1 MIGRKNRATVP
12 ARRFARTAG
21 RLQVPDTPAWRL
33 AALAGALLLPFGI
46 AALFCLDPV
55 ETPFFPR
62 CPLHALTGLQCPGC
76 GTARALHAALHG
88 RFAEALRFNA
98 ALPAVAAILAR
109 RGMRDD
115 ATAEVWATAQRGPLV
130 IDLAEDFCNIWAIY
144 NIRIY

>member
-1 MIGRKNRATVP
+1 MTGRKNRATVP
-12 ARRFARTAG
+12 ARRFARAAG
-21 RLQVPDTPAWRL
+21 RLSVPDTPAWRL

-88 RFAEALRFNA
+88 RFAEAMRLNA
-98 ALPAVAAILAR
+98 ALPVALALVAYAVSFPRRAR
-109 RGMRDD
+109 RP
-115 ATAEVWATAQRGPLV
+115 AFAWTVLALV
-130 IDLAEDFCNIWAIY
+130 LAWGVARNLPEM
-144 NIRIY
+144 

>member
-1 MIGRKNRATVP
+1 MTGRKNRATVP
-12 ARRFARTAG
+12 ARRFARAAG
-21 RLQVPDTPAWRL
+21 RLSVPDTPAWRL

-98 ALPAVAAILAR
+98 ALPAVAAFLALCVAFPRLAR
-109 RGMRDD
+109 RPAFAWTALAFVLAWSVFRNIAGM
-115 ATAEVWATAQRGPLV
+115 
-130 IDLAEDFCNIWAIY
+130 
-144 NIRIY
+144 

>member
-1 MIGRKNRATVP
+1 MTGRKNRATVP
-12 ARRFARTAG
+12 ARRFARTDG
-21 RLQVPDTPAWRL
+21 RLPVPGTPAWRL

-46 AALFCLDPV
+46 AALFFLDPV

-98 ALPAVAAILAR
+98 ALPAVAAILALCVAFPRLAR
-109 RGMRDD
+109 RPAFAWTALALVLAWGVARTALGM
-115 ATAEVWATAQRGPLV
+115 
-130 IDLAEDFCNIWAIY
+130 
-144 NIRIY
+144 